1 MSPKCT
7 TFFFHINFFIFFL
20 LFLSLSLSLCKK
32 KKKIQKVK
40 NFSPSHLHK
49 PFSSLTKPLYKM
61 SSRPQVSVISVQGE
75 QSSTQLPLPS
85 VFSAP
90 VRPDIVHSVF
100 VRINKNKRQAYAV
113 AENAGHQTSAESWG
127 TGRAVARIPRV
138 GGGGTHRSGQAA
150 FGNMCRGGRM
160 FAPTKTWRRWHVKV
174 NHNEKRYATA
184 SAIAASAVTSLVLA
198 RGHRVENVK
207 ELPLVV
213 GNEFESV
220 QKTKEAVAVLK
231 AVGAH
236 KDVVKVIKSK
246 KMRAGKGKLRG
257 RRFTQRRGPLVVY
270 GEDKGLVK
278 ALRNIPGVETSSV
291 KHLGLLQLAPGAHLG
306 RFIIWTQSAIEAL
319 DSVYGSESTKSIK
332 SNYSLPANIISNTD
346 VTRLINSAEVQAVVR
361 PAGESTQKKGHV
373 LKKNPLKNKQV
384 LLRLNPYAK
393 AYSAEK
399 LGSAKAEK
407 SKARPSKGQFASV
420 LKN

>member
-1 MSPKCT
+1 MST
-7 TFFFHINFFIFFL
+7 A
-20 LFLSLSLSLCKK
+20 
-32 KKKIQKVK
+32 
-40 NFSPSHLHK
+40 
-49 PFSSLTKPLYKM
+49 
-61 SSRPQVSVISVQGE
+61 RPQVSVVSAEGK
-75 QSSTQLPLPS
+75 STSTQLPLPA
-85 VFSAP
+85 VLSAP
-90 VRPDIVHSVF
+90 VRPDLVHSVF
-100 VRINKNKRQAYAV
+100 VKVNKNKRQAYAV
-113 AENAGHQTSAESWG
+113 SEKAGHQTSAESWG

-160 FAPTKTWRRWHVKV
+160 FAPTKTWRKWHVKV

-198 RGHRVENVK
+198 RGHRVEQVK

-213 GNEFESV
+213 ANDFEGLT
-220 QKTKEAVAVLK
+220 KTKDAVAALK
-231 AVGAH
+231 AIGAH
-236 KDVVKVIKSK
+236 KDVIKVIKSK
-246 KMRAGKGKLRG
+246 KIRAGKGKLRG

-270 GEDKGLVK
+270 AQDNGLVK
-278 ALRNIPGVETSSV
+278 ALRNVPGVETTNV

-306 RFIIWTQSAIEAL
+306 RFIIWTQGAFESLDAI
-319 DSVYGSESTKSIK
+319 YGSDSTKSVK
-332 SNYSLPANIISNTD
+332 SNYSLPSNIITNTD

-361 PAGESTQKKGHV
+361 PAGQPSQKRTHV

-393 AYSAEK
+393 AFSAEK
-399 LGSAKAEK
+399 LGSAKVDGTAAK
-407 SKARPSKGQFASV
+407 PSKGQFAEV